1 LEVTLR
7 EKGRVTIPAS
17 VRRDLGMFEGEKLEL
32 QAKNGALILKKKN
45 IVTSDQI
52 KGIMG
57 RGRVK
62 IEEIEDAIGRDA
74 ATS

>member
-1 LEVTLR
+1 MEVTLR

-17 VRRDLGMFEGEKLEL
+17 LRRDLGMFEGEKLEL
-32 QAKNGALILKKKN
+32 SAKNGALIMRKKN
-45 IVTSDQI
+45 VVTSEQI

-57 RGRVK
+57 RGRVE
-62 IEEIEDAIGRDA
+62 IEEIEDAIGRE

>member
-7 EKGRVTIPAS
+7 EKGRLTIPAA

-32 QAKNGALILKKKN
+32 QAKNGALVLRKKN
-45 IVTSDQI
+45 VVTSDQL

-57 RGRVK
+57 RGHVE
-62 IEEIEDAIGRDA
+62 IEEIEDAIGRDL
-74 ATS
+74 S